1 MLEDDVYY
9 AVPEKK
15 NQTGRYGIYR
25 SIKEAWC
32 WISRSELKTK

>member
-15 NQTGRYGIYR
+15 KIKQADMEFTGVSKKHDAEFLGVN
-25 SIKEAWC
+25 
-32 WISRSELKTK
+32 